1 MLLLFEIALS
11 STFLLDYYILNL
23 LVPSP
28 NHKDIMA
35 TEHAQLSN
43 WRNQLTPKIVDH
55 LAKVL
60 PGSPYALYPNSPVTY
75 DEGYRTVTYKD
86 FANAVNGLAWWLH
99 ENLGPSKNF
108 DVLAYIGPNDVRYTA
123 LLLGAIKAGY
133 VVSLLSTI
141 LLERE
146 RESCGE
152 LTSLSR
158 HSSLHHA
165 IASQLIPVYSRI

>member
-1 MLLLFEIALS
+1 MVSALRSDHNS
-11 STFLLDYYILNL
+11 STFLLDHYILNL
-23 LVPSP
+23 LAPSP
-28 NHKDIMA
+28 SHKDIMT

-43 WRNQLTPKIVDH
+43 WRNELTPNIVDH

-60 PGSPYALYPNSPVTY
+60 PDSPYALYPNSPVTY
-75 DEGYRTVTYKD
+75 DEGYRTVTYKG

-133 VVSLLSTI
+133 VVSLLFTT
-141 LLERE
+141 L
-146 RESCGE
+146 
-152 LTSLSR
+152 
-158 HSSLHHA
+158 
-165 IASQLIPVYSRI
+165 